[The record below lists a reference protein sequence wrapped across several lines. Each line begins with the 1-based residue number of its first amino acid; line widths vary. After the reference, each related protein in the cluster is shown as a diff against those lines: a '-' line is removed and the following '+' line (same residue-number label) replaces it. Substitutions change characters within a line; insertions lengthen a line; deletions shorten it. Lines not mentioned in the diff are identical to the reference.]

1 MVFIHEV
8 NMNARILFAIALGAS
23 AMVVNAQEP
32 APVNMPTVPPHN
44 CVKPELPGANANNA
58 RMRQF
63 NDSYKAYGECI
74 RKYIEGAKALADS
87 ALAGRT
93 GERLCTSLKMRLVI
107 ACTGLVLYDLHLL
120 VAGLG

>member
-1 MVFIHEV
+1 
-8 NMNARILFAIALGAS
+8 
-23 AMVVNAQEP
+23 
-32 APVNMPTVPPHN
+32 MPTVPPHN

-87 ALAGRT
+87 ALDGRNADWSALVT
-93 GERLCTSLKMRLVI
+93 DPSPGAASMIPAATTTQPSTTSQGRRVTARPIAPNIRTSVSVTSCHKAQCVI
-107 ACTGLVLYDLHLL
+107 RPDVTR
-120 VAGLG
+120 

>member
-1 MVFIHEV
+1 
-8 NMNARILFAIALGAS
+8 MNARILFAIALGAS

-87 ALAGRT
+87 ALA
-93 GERLCTSLKMRLVI
+93 
-107 ACTGLVLYDLHLL
+107 
-120 VAGLG
+120 AGNNAVTEYNKLTEDIKAHNEALNKQN